1 VSCSITMQTPTP
13 STSRIM
19 VKPEVLAPAGNPESL
34 DYALTYGADAVY
46 LAGKSFGM
54 RSGANNFDHT
64 QLRAAVEAAHSRGV
78 SVYLTCNTIPREYEL
93 AGLTQ
98 FIKTAADTGVDAFII
113 GDMGVFQLAKQH
125 ASHVPIHI
133 STQTGVANS
142 ATANLLHSMGASR
155 VVLAR
160 ELSFEE
166 IKALRANT
174 PPELEI
180 EAFVHGSM
188 CVSFS
193 GRCLLSN
200 YLTGR
205 DANRGDCAQPC
216 RWKYALM
223 EETRPGEYFPIGE
236 DEHGAHILNSR
247 DMCMINHIDKLV
259 DAGITSFKIE
269 GRAKSSYYA
278 AVVTNAY
285 RCAVDEYARYAEG
298 GAVGDFVLPEWIA
311 NEVMT
316 VSHRE
321 YSTGFYFG
329 NAPGQVY
336 DNGGYVREYEVAA
349 VVDSWENG
357 RLTAHQ
363 RNRFFE
369 GDTLELVRPGKP
381 PMELIA
387 RDMLN
392 AEGEAITATPHPNML
407 FTMPC
412 SQQLAPRT
420 ILRRRK

>member
-1 VSCSITMQTPTP
+1 M
-13 STSRIM
+13 IM
-19 VKPEVLAPAGNPESL
+19 IKPEILAPAGSPESL
-34 DYALTYGADAVY
+34 EYALTYGADAVY

-54 RSGANNFDHT
+54 RSGANNFDET
-64 QLRAAVEAAHSRGV
+64 QLRAAVEAAHGRGV
-78 SVYLTCNTIPREYEL
+78 KVYVTCNIIPREHEL
-93 AGLTQ
+93 EGLIS
-98 FIKTAADTGVDAFII
+98 FMKSAADMKVDAFII
-113 GDMGVFQLAKQH
+113 GDMGVFDLARKH
-125 ASHVPIHI
+125 APGVPVHI

-142 ATANLLHSMGASR
+142 AAANLLHSMGASR

-160 ELSFEE
+160 ELSFRE
-166 IKALRANT
+166 ITAIRANT
-174 PPELEI
+174 PPELEL

-205 DANRGDCAQPC
+205 DANHGDCAQPC

-223 EETRPGEYFPIGE
+223 EETRPGEYFPISE
-236 DEHGAHILNSR
+236 NEHGTHILNSR
-247 DMCMINHIDKLV
+247 DMCMIGHIDKLAA
-259 DAGITSFKIE
+259 AGITSFKIE
-269 GRAKSSYYA
+269 GRAKSSYYT

-285 RCAVDEYARYAEG
+285 RCAVDEYARHMEG
-298 GAVGDFVLPEWIA
+298 GGGDFELPEWIA

-321 YSTGFYFG
+321 YATGFYFG
-329 NAPGQVY
+329 DPPGQVY

-369 GDTLELVRPGKP
+369 GDTLEIVRPGQP
-381 PMELIA
+381 PAELVA

-392 AEGEAITATPHPNML
+392 GEGEAITATPHPNMEL
-407 FTMPC
+407 SMPC
-412 SQQLAPRT
+412 EIPLEPRT

>member
-1 VSCSITMQTPTP
+1 MMI
-13 STSRIM
+13 
-19 VKPEVLAPAGNPESL
+19 KPEVLAPAGSPESL

-54 RSGANNFDHT
+54 RSGAGNFDEA
-64 QLRAAVEAAHSRGV
+64 QLRAAIGSAHSRGAK
-78 SVYLTCNTIPREYEL
+78 VYLTCNIIPREYEL
-93 AGLTQ
+93 ADLVQ
-98 FIKTAADTGVDAFII
+98 FMKTAADIGVDAFII

-125 ASHVPIHI
+125 APGVPVHI

-160 ELSFEE
+160 ELSLEE

-174 PPELEI
+174 PPELEL

-223 EETRPGEYFPIGE
+223 EETRPGQYFPIGE
-236 DEHGAHILNSR
+236 DEHGTHILNSR
-247 DMCMINHIDKLV
+247 DMCMIDHIDKLV
-259 DAGITSFKIE
+259 EAGITSLKIE

-278 AVVTNAY
+278 AVITNAY
-285 RCAVDEYARYAEG
+285 RCAVDEYARHMQSGSTEP
-298 GAVGDFVLPEWIA
+298 FVLPEWISG
-311 NEVMT
+311 EVMT

-329 NAPGQVY
+329 SAPGQVY

-349 VVDSWENG
+349 VVDGWENG
-357 RLTAHQ
+357 VLTAHQ

-369 GDTLELVRPGKP
+369 GDTLEIVRPGCQP
-381 PMELIA
+381 VELTVSG
-387 RDMLN
+387 MLN
-392 AEGEAITATPHPNML
+392 AEGEPVTATPHPNML

-412 SQQLAPRT
+412 AQPLEPRT

>member
-1 VSCSITMQTPTP
+1 MMI
-13 STSRIM
+13 
-19 VKPEVLAPAGNPESL
+19 KPEILAPAGSPESF
-34 DYALTYGADAVY
+34 DYALAYGADAVY

-54 RSGANNFDHT
+54 RSGANNFDSD
-64 QLRAAVEAAHSRGV
+64 QLRAAVKTARSRGV
-78 SVYLTCNTIPREYEL
+78 KVYLTCNTIPREYEL
-93 AGLTQ
+93 DGLVQ
-98 FIKTAADTGVDAFII
+98 FMKTAADAGVDAFII
-113 GDMGVFQLAKQH
+113 GDMGVFDLARRF
-125 ASHVPIHI
+125 VPDVPVHI

-142 ATANLLHSMGASR
+142 AAANLLHSMGASR

-160 ELSFEE
+160 ELSLDE
-166 IKALRANT
+166 IRSIRANT
-174 PPELEI
+174 HPSLEI

-236 DEHGAHILNSR
+236 DEHGTHILNSR
-247 DMCMINHIDKLV
+247 DMCMINHIDKLAE
-259 DAGITSFKIE
+259 AGITSFKIE

-285 RCAVDEYARYAEG
+285 RCAVDEYAAYLESG
-298 GAVGDFVLPEWIA
+298 SSDPFVLPAWIA

-321 YSTGFYFG
+321 YATGFYFG

-349 VVDSWENG
+349 VVESWDNG
-357 RLTAHQ
+357 RLTARQ

-369 GDTLELVRPGKP
+369 GDTLEIVRPGQKP
-381 PMELIA
+381 EELVA
-387 RDMLN
+387 CSMTN
-392 AEGEAITATPHPNML
+392 ADGEPISATPHPDMV
-407 FTMPC
+407 FSMPC
-412 SQQLAPRT
+412 ETPLEPRT
-420 ILRRRK
+420 ILRRRKLNTTNNAPAAGHAYC

>member
-1 VSCSITMQTPTP
+1 MML
-13 STSRIM
+13 R
-19 VKPEVLAPAGNPESL
+19 PEILAPAGSPESL
-34 DYALTYGADAVY
+34 RYAIAYGADAVY

-54 RSGANNFDHT
+54 RSGANNFDED
-64 QLRAAVEAAHSRGV
+64 QLWAAVCAAHSKNV
-78 SVYLTCNTIPREYEL
+78 KVYVTCNIIPREYEL
-93 AGLTQ
+93 DGMVE
-98 FIKTAADTGVDAFII
+98 FMKNAANIGVDAFII
-113 GDMGVFQLAKQH
+113 GDMGVFDLAIKN
-125 ASHVPIHI
+125 VPNIPVHI

-166 IKALRANT
+166 ITAIRANT

-236 DEHGAHILNSR
+236 DEYGAHILNSR
-247 DMCMINHIDKLV
+247 DMCMIEHIDKLAA
-259 DAGITSFKIE
+259 AGITSFKIE

-285 RCAVDEYARYAEG
+285 RCAVDEYMKHVELSSSEPFELSR
-298 GAVGDFVLPEWIA
+298 WIA

-329 NAPGQVY
+329 SAPGQVY

-349 VVDSWENG
+349 VVDGWVNG

-369 GDTLELVRPGKP
+369 GDTLEVVRPGKTP
-381 PMELIA
+381 VELMALDI
-387 RDMLN
+387 RN
-392 AEGEAITATPHPNML
+392 EEGELVTATPHPNML

-412 SQQLAPRT
+412 PEPLDPMT

>member
-1 VSCSITMQTPTP
+1 MI
-13 STSRIM
+13 
-19 VKPEVLAPAGNPESL
+19 KPEVLAPAGNPESL

-46 LAGKSFGM
+46 LAGRSFGM
-54 RSGANNFDHT
+54 RSGAGNFDRD
-64 QLRAAVEAAHSRGV
+64 QLVQAVEEAHLAGA
-78 SVYLTCNTIPREYEL
+78 SVYLTCNVIPREYEL
-93 AGLTQ
+93 EELVT
-98 FIKTAADTGVDAFII
+98 FMKSAAATGVDAFII
-113 GDMGVFQLAKQH
+113 GDMGVFDLARKH
-125 ASHVPIHI
+125 APDVPIHI

-160 ELSFEE
+160 ELSLEE
-166 IKALRANT
+166 IAAIRRNT

-216 RWKYALM
+216 RWKYSLV

-236 DEHGAHILNSR
+236 DENGTHILNSR
-247 DMCMINHIDKLV
+247 DMCMISHIDKLV

-278 AVVTNAY
+278 AVITNAY
-285 RCAVDEYARYAEG
+285 RCAVDEYARHLESG
-298 GAVGDFVLPEWIA
+298 SKDDFVLPEWIE
-311 NEVMT
+311 NEVYT

-321 YSTGFYFG
+321 YATGFYFG
-329 NAPGQVY
+329 SAPGQVY
-336 DNGGYVREYEVAA
+336 ANGGYVREYEVAA
-349 VVDSWENG
+349 VVDGWSEG
-357 RLTAHQ
+357 RLFAHQ

-369 GDTLELVRPGKP
+369 GDTLEILAPGKRP
-381 PMELIA
+381 EEIIVSGL
-387 RDMLN
+387 LN
-392 AEGEAITATPHPNML
+392 GDGEPITATPHPNMP
-407 FTMPC
+407 FSMSC
-412 SQQLAPRT
+412 ERELAPRT
-420 ILRRRK
+420 ILRRKKS

>member
-1 VSCSITMQTPTP
+1 MI
-13 STSRIM
+13 
-19 VKPEVLAPAGNPESL
+19 KPEILAPAGNPESL
-34 DYALTYGADAVY
+34 EYAINYGADAVY

-54 RSGANNFDHT
+54 RSGADNFDEE
-64 QLRAAVEAAHSRGV
+64 QLAAAVRTAHEKGV
-78 SVYLTCNTIPREYEL
+78 SIYVTCNIIPREYEL
-93 AGLTQ
+93 DGMID
-98 FIKTAADTGVDAFII
+98 FMKTAERAGVDAFII
-113 GDMGVFQLAKQH
+113 GDIGVFELARKY
-125 ASHVPIHI
+125 VPDVPVHI

-142 ATANLLHSMGASR
+142 ASANLLYSMGAAR

-160 ELSFEE
+160 ELSLSE
-166 IKALRANT
+166 IAQIRKNT

-205 DANRGDCAQPC
+205 DANHGDCAQPC

-223 EETRPGEYFPIGE
+223 EETRPGVYFPVGE
-236 DEHGAHILNSR
+236 DTNGTHILNSR
-247 DMCMINHIDKLV
+247 DMCMINHIPELIE
-259 DAGITSFKIE
+259 AGITSFKIE

-285 RCAVDEYARYAEG
+285 RCAVDEYVSFVESG
-298 GAVGDFVLPEWIA
+298 NPKDFVLSEWISD
-311 NEVMT
+311 EVMT

-349 VVDSWENG
+349 VVEDWQDG
-357 RLTAHQ
+357 RVYARQ
-363 RNRFFE
+363 RNRFFD
-369 GDTLELVRPGKP
+369 GDTLEIVRPGKHP
-381 PMELIA
+381 IELTA
-387 RDMLN
+387 AQLRN
-392 AEGEAITATPHPNML
+392 ADGEPITATPHPNMQ
-407 FTMPC
+407 FSMQC
-412 SQQLAPRT
+412 GEQLAPLT
-420 ILRRRK
+420 ILRRRKA